1 MNVRA
6 YPFRTGGGVGST
18 RVDID
23 WAAGAH
29 HLDGPPRRQR
39 IGVERSGCIEARR
52 SPDEFDN
59 VLKLGSGELG
69 HHLIDTTLM
78 TAAITVSDTL
88 SAADQRTSGG

>member
-1 MNVRA
+1 V
-6 YPFRTGGGVGST
+6 
-18 RVDID
+18 
-23 WAAGAH
+23 
-29 HLDGPPRRQR
+29 
-39 IGVERSGCIEARR
+39 RR
-52 SPDEFDN
+52 SPDEFDD

>member
-1 MNVRA
+1 MR
-6 YPFRTGGGVGST
+6 RGGLIYRWRGRNAPEWKSIEQ
-18 RVDID
+18 RVPIT
-23 WAAGAH
+23 WTARHGASE
-29 HLDGPPRRQR
+29 LASSVLG
-39 IGVERSGCIEARR
+39 
-52 SPDEFDN
+52 DEFDD